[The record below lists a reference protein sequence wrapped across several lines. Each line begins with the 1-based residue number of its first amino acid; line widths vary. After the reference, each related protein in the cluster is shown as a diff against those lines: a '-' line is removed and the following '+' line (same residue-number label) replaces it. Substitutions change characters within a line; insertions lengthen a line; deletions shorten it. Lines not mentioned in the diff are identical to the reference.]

1 MLVIVMEIRR
11 MVVRMLLA
19 LMTVRMGVL
28 ADERRFVR
36 MAVMPVV
43 VTMNVIMVH
52 GKMHVPMAMPLGDM

>member
-1 MLVIVMEIRR
+1 